1 MPEKCIAPIAAPMMA
16 PPIAALIRSAT
27 RTPTVEIAA
36 AMTSDNVVQKLPK
49 PIGSPGAYASSA
61 MKCVAQTPQLNTP
74 AAAASH
80 GHARSDVASRVRWIR
95 PLAVKQE
102 NRQISAA
109 STTSRR
115 SCCVPRH
122 PTMLSIL
129 SEKYISELRLRR
141 QPSSGHPC
149 IGEVAAAFILG
160 KLRLT
165 ERKTCQLSASGSKEV
180 GHRRIAR
187 ARASHSATEPGL

>member
-1 MPEKCIAPIAAPMMA
+1 
-16 PPIAALIRSAT
+16 
-27 RTPTVEIAA
+27 
-36 AMTSDNVVQKLPK
+36 
-49 PIGSPGAYASSA
+49 
-61 MKCVAQTPQLNTP
+61 
-74 AAAASH
+74 
-80 GHARSDVASRVRWIR
+80 SDVASRVRWIR

-122 PTMLSIL
+122 PTMRSIL

-165 ERKTCQLSASGSKEV
+165 ERKTGNQ
-180 GHRRIAR
+180 RRMWRRSVLRDGQSLRNAALLVKR
-187 ARASHSATEPGL
+187 P